1 MSKLTDHAP
10 SPKWILDF
18 FKDCFDPCPSAPAFN
33 GLKITW
39 GKKNYVNPPYST
51 KIPWIKKAIIESKK
65 GNKSFMLL
73 PVDTST
79 KWFWDLIQPNF
90 QIYFFS
96 RRIELG
102 NGHHPKFPSMI
113 IETIKPKAIMLPFG
127 MCNLR
132 VLTNPLVA

>member
-10 SPKWILDF
+10 SPKWLLDF
-18 FKDCFDPCPSAPAFN
+18 FNDCFDPCPSVPEFN
-33 GLKITW
+33 GLEIPW

-51 KIPWIKKAIIESKK
+51 KIPWIKKAIIESDN

-79 KWFWDLIQPNF
+79 KWFWDLIVP
-90 QIYFFS
+90 YFIVFFFT

-113 IETIKPKAIMLPFG
+113 VETRKPADIQIPSGLP
-127 MCNLR
+127 NLR
-132 VLTNPLVA
+132 ALGL

>member
-10 SPKWILDF
+10 SPKWILDIF
-18 FKDCFDPCPSAPAFN
+18 QDYFDPCPSAPAFN
-33 GLKITW
+33 GLKIPWT
-39 GKKNYVNPPYST
+39 KKNYVNPPYST
-51 KIPWIKKAIIESKK
+51 KIPWIKKAIIESDN

-79 KWFWDLIQPNF
+79 KWFWDLITP
-90 QIYFFS
+90 YFLVHFFT

-113 IETIKPKAIMLPFG
+113 AETIKPAGIQIPSGLP
-127 MCNLR
+127 NLR
-132 VLTNPLVA
+132 AFAQTAK